1 MNNLNELRPE
11 TVKKIN
17 GILKEGDDLYSPR
30 FCWITIKKVYDTV
43 ADLFA
48 AGYSEPTHIW
58 NDRWDIRGKSL
69 DMNHMDFAAAPK
81 MPIYTVEITE
91 VLQKQVPVLAN
102 SVEEAQSLVESSYYR
117 PSDGNYLILGIEDCV
132 NTSFD
137 VVNFT
142 KLTAIQFLM
151 NDGWTYNDAVA
162 VLDEAIANGTF
173 DALSASRLREISRSR
188 RGDNPAV

>member
-30 FCWITIKKVYDTV
+30 FCWIKITKVYDTV

-58 NDRWDIRGKSL
+58 NDRWDIRGRSL
-69 DMNHMDFAAAPK
+69 DMNRMDFAAAPK
-81 MPIYTVEITE
+81 LPVYTVEITE
-91 VLQKQVPVLAN
+91 VSKKKVTVLAKN
-102 SVEEAQSLVESSYYR
+102 IDEALDLVEIGYR
-117 PSDGNYLILGIEDCV
+117 DVEYVLDTDDYWE
-132 NTSFD
+132 TTFD
-137 VVNFT
+137 VVNLT
-142 KLTAIQFLM
+142 KLTAIQFLI

-162 VLDEAIANGTF
+162 LLDEAIANGTF
-173 DALSASRLREISRSR
+173 DGMSASRLREISRSR
-188 RGDNPAV
+188 RGGNPAV